1 VDDKFLLIQIVLSFV
16 FLLYVICSSSVYRKM
31 SERIEIL
38 KMELAKANFRVYV
51 LEKRQKVL
59 KEEIAG

>member
-1 VDDKFLLIQIVLSFV
+1 
-16 FLLYVICSSSVYRKM
+16 M